1 MRGRIV
7 LMVCGLAVAL
17 LLGCGQ
23 KRLTKPEA
31 EKLLRSCGFM
41 NELATTRLVLSRN
54 LMFPAADLLAEHR
67 EITPFLNL
75 GLVEVRPNEVM
86 WGHPV
91 GAKFA
96 LTPDG
101 ERESAG
107 WRSTAGPRGE
117 EAWLVPIARKDLL
130 LVQQPAIQEGI
141 ADCTFI
147 WRWSPTKVGAKV
159 GAPKG
164 TETSAARFHLAGDH
178 WYLDESSIVQL
189 SSPGRL
195 P

>member
-7 LMVCGLAVAL
+7 LTVCGLVVAL
-17 LLGCGQ
+17 FLGCGQ
-23 KRLTKPEA
+23 KKLTKLEA

-67 EITPFLNL
+67 EMTPFINL
-75 GLVEVRPNEVM
+75 GLVEVRPNEVL

-91 GAKFA
+91 GAKFV
-96 LTPDG
+96 LTLDG
-101 ERESAG
+101 EREAAG
-107 WRSTAGPRGE
+107 WRPAAGPGGE
-117 EAWLVPIARKDLL
+117 EAWLVPTARKDLL
-130 LVQQPAIQEGI
+130 LVQQPAVREGT
-141 ADCTFI
+141 AECSFI
-147 WRWSPTKVGAKV
+147 WRWTPTRVGAKV

-164 TETSAARFHLAGDH
+164 AETWAARFHLAGDQ

-189 SSPGRL
+189 SASGRV